1 MSVCADCSR
10 TLSPSVW
17 RSDLIHSSC
26 VSFLRFILL
35 KVSPFFFFFFFNA
48 FLMRQCL
55 LHPSNILATSL
66 LLSIHFPRFNLSF
79 RPFSLRQS
87 FLPYCSYYVSLP
99 FHALSLLS
107 VHPFFSFCQIFLPS
121 IFSLSVLPSMLPSIF
136 PSSNLPS
143 IHFPFVKS
151 SIHSSY
157 VNHSFPLFPLR
168 QSAFCQSFIPFVL
181 PTSVLPSI
189 HSPVIL
195 HSPFLPRYFT
205 HRISNSTFPPSII
218 STSSIP
224 STK

>member
-1 MSVCADCSR
+1 MLA
-10 TLSPSVW
+10 PSIKY
-17 RSDLIHSSC
+17 SCYLPSSFD
-26 VSFLRFILL
+26 SFPPL
-35 KVSPFFFFFFFNA
+35 
-48 FLMRQCL
+48 
-55 LHPSNILATSL
+55 
-66 LLSIHFPRFNLSF
+66 
-79 RPFSLRQS
+79 QS
-87 FLPYCSYYVSLP
+87 FLPSILSTSIVPSVLFLLRQSSIPCAVPFVS
-99 FHALSLLS
+99 SS